1 MKALISVDMEGI
13 SGIVHSSETNP
24 ERYDYQRGREL
35 MTAEANAVIAGV
47 LDAEPTADVLVAD
60 AHGTFRNLLP
70 EQLDRRARLV
80 RGKPRAL
87 NMLAG
92 LDEETDAALFVGYHV
107 RAGEGPGVLAHTMN
121 GEILDVRVTGR
132 APDEEVRGTGRAPG
146 EDVRI
151 TAHTPGEDVR
161 ITAHTPGEDV
171 RITTHT
177 PGEGVR
183 ITTHTPGEG
192 VQVTA
197 PKPGEHSRT
206 TARSLGEIGLNAA
219 MAGHLGVPVVLLSGD
234 DAACAEAAALIP
246 EAVTVPVK
254 EALGMAAA
262 VTLHPEEARDRLR
275 RAAADA
281 VSRRTEIPPLALTG
295 PLDVEVDL
303 ASPHTIDLATLVPG
317 VSRTAGARTVAFTAP
332 DYGAAYRLILLLA
345 QLATIRPA

>member
-1 MKALISVDMEGI
+1 MKLLISVDMEGV

-35 MTAEANAVIAGV
+35 MTADANAVIAGV
-47 LDAEPTADVLVAD
+47 LDADPTAEVLVAD

-80 RGKPRAL
+80 RGKPRSL

-121 GEILDVRVTGR
+121 GEILDVRMAG
-132 APDEEVRGTGRAPG
+132 
-146 EDVRI
+146 
-151 TAHTPGEDVR
+151 
-161 ITAHTPGEDV
+161 
-171 RITTHT
+171 
-177 PGEGVR
+177 
-183 ITTHTPGEG
+183 
-192 VQVTA
+192 
-197 PKPGEHSRT
+197 
-206 TARSLGEIGLNAA
+206 RSLGEIGLNAA

-234 DAACAEAAALIP
+234 DAACAEMNALVP
-246 EAVTVPVK
+246 AAVTVPVK

-281 VSRRTEIPPLALTG
+281 VTRRAEIQPLALTG
-295 PLDVEVDL
+295 TLNVEVDL

-317 VSRTAGARTVAFTAP
+317 VSRTGGARTVAFTSP
-332 DYGAAYRLILLLA
+332 DYATAYRLILLLA
-345 QLATIRPA
+345 QLATIKPA

>member
-1 MKALISVDMEGI
+1 MKILISVDMEGI
-13 SGIVHSSETNP
+13 SGIVHSTETNP
-24 ERYDYQRGREL
+24 EGYDYQRGREL
-35 MTAEANAVIAGV
+35 MTADANAVVAGV
-47 LDAEPTADVLVAD
+47 LDADPTAEVLVAD

-121 GEILDVRVTGR
+121 GEILDVRVAG
-132 APDEEVRGTGRAPG
+132 
-146 EDVRI
+146 
-151 TAHTPGEDVR
+151 
-161 ITAHTPGEDV
+161 
-171 RITTHT
+171 
-177 PGEGVR
+177 
-183 ITTHTPGEG
+183 
-192 VQVTA
+192 
-197 PKPGEHSRT
+197 
-206 TARSLGEIGLNAA
+206 RSLGEIGLNAA

-234 DAACAEAAALIP
+234 DAACAEMNALVP
-246 EAVTVPVK
+246 ATVTVPVK

-281 VSRRTEIPPLALTG
+281 VARRAAIEPLTLATA
-295 PLDVEVDL
+295 PMYVEVDL

-317 VSRTAGARTVAFTAP
+317 VSRAGGARMVTFTSP
-332 DYGAAYRLILLLA
+332 DYATAYRLILLLA
-345 QLATIRPA
+345 QLATIKPA

>member
-146 EDVRI
+146 E
-151 TAHTPGEDVR
+151 
-161 ITAHTPGEDV
+161 
-171 RITTHT
+171 
-177 PGEGVR
+177 
-183 ITTHTPGEG
+183 G

-197 PKPGEHSRT
+197 PKPGEDSRT

-295 PLDVEVDL
+295 PLDVEIDL
-303 ASPHTIDLATLVPG
+303 ASPHTIDLATLAPG

-332 DYGAAYRLILLLA
+332 DYGTAYRLILLLA

>member
-121 GEILDVRVTGR
+121 GEILDVRMTVN
-132 APDEEVRGTGRAPG
+132 APS
-146 EDVRI
+146 EDVR
-151 TAHTPGEDVR
+151 TAG
-161 ITAHTPGEDV
+161 
-171 RITTHT
+171 
-177 PGEGVR
+177 
-183 ITTHTPGEG
+183 
-192 VQVTA
+192 
-197 PKPGEHSRT
+197 
-206 TARSLGEIGLNAA
+206 RSLGEIGLNAA

-234 DAACAEAAALIP
+234 DAACAEAAELIP

-332 DYGAAYRLILLLA
+332 DFGTAYRLILLLA

>member
-1 MKALISVDMEGI
+1 MKLLISVDMEGI
-13 SGIVHSSETNP
+13 SGIVHSTETNP

-35 MTAEANAVIAGV
+35 MTADANAVIAGV
-47 LDAEPTADVLVAD
+47 LDADPTAEVLVAD

-80 RGKPRAL
+80 RGKPRSL

-121 GEILDVRVTGR
+121 GEILDVRVAG
-132 APDEEVRGTGRAPG
+132 
-146 EDVRI
+146 
-151 TAHTPGEDVR
+151 
-161 ITAHTPGEDV
+161 
-171 RITTHT
+171 
-177 PGEGVR
+177 
-183 ITTHTPGEG
+183 
-192 VQVTA
+192 
-197 PKPGEHSRT
+197 
-206 TARSLGEIGLNAA
+206 RSLGEIGLNAA

-234 DAACAEAAALIP
+234 DAACAEMNGLVPA
-246 EAVTVPVK
+246 AVTVPVK

-281 VSRRTEIPPLALTG
+281 VARRDEIQPLALTG
-295 PLDVEVDL
+295 TLDVEVDL

-317 VSRTAGARTVAFTAP
+317 VSRTGGARTVAFTSP
-332 DYGAAYRLILLLA
+332 DYTTAYRLILLLA
-345 QLATIRPA
+345 QLATIKPA

>member
-1 MKALISVDMEGI
+1 MKALISVDMEGV

-132 APDEEVRGTGRAPG
+132 AQD

-151 TAHTPGEDVR
+151 TAHAPGGGVKLTGHAPGEGVQLTGHAPGEGVQL
-161 ITAHTPGEDV
+161 TAHTPGGDV
-171 RITTHT
+171 RTT
-177 PGEGVR
+177 G
-183 ITTHTPGEG
+183 
-192 VQVTA
+192 
-197 PKPGEHSRT
+197 
-206 TARSLGEIGLNAA
+206 RSLGEIGLNAA

-295 PLDVEVDL
+295 PLHVEVDL

-332 DYGAAYRLILLLA
+332 DYGTAYRLILLLA

>member
-92 LDEETDAALFVGYHV
+92 LDAETDAALFVGYHV

-121 GEILDVRVTGR
+121 GEILDVRMTVN
-132 APDEEVRGTGRAPG
+132 APS
-146 EDVRI
+146 EDVR
-151 TAHTPGEDVR
+151 TAG
-161 ITAHTPGEDV
+161 
-171 RITTHT
+171 
-177 PGEGVR
+177 
-183 ITTHTPGEG
+183 
-192 VQVTA
+192 
-197 PKPGEHSRT
+197 
-206 TARSLGEIGLNAA
+206 RSLGEIGLNAA

-234 DAACAEAAALIP
+234 DAACAEAAELIP

-332 DYGAAYRLILLLA
+332 DYGTAYRLILLLA

>member
-1 MKALISVDMEGI
+1 MKLLISVDMEGI

-47 LDAEPTADVLVAD
+47 LDAEPTAEVLVAD

-70 EQLDRRARLV
+70 EQLDRRSRLV

-121 GEILDVRVTGR
+121 GEILDVRVAG
-132 APDEEVRGTGRAPG
+132 
-146 EDVRI
+146 
-151 TAHTPGEDVR
+151 
-161 ITAHTPGEDV
+161 
-171 RITTHT
+171 
-177 PGEGVR
+177 
-183 ITTHTPGEG
+183 
-192 VQVTA
+192 
-197 PKPGEHSRT
+197 
-206 TARSLGEIGLNAA
+206 RSLGEIGLNAA

-234 DAACAEAAALIP
+234 DAACAEMADLIP
-246 EAVTVPVK
+246 GTVTVPVK

-281 VSRRTEIPPLALTG
+281 VARRAEIPPLALTG
-295 PLDVEVDL
+295 PLDMEVDL

-317 VSRTAGARTVAFTAP
+317 VSRAGGARTVTFTSP
-332 DYGAAYRLILLLA
+332 DYATAYRLILLLA
-345 QLATIRPA
+345 QLATIKPA

>member
-1 MKALISVDMEGI
+1 MKALISVDMEGV

-35 MTAEANAVIAGV
+35 MTADANAVIAGV

-70 EQLDRRARLV
+70 EQLHRRARLV

-132 APDEEVRGTGRAPG
+132 APG
-146 EDVRI
+146 EDAR
-151 TAHTPGEDVR
+151 
-161 ITAHTPGEDV
+161 
-171 RITTHT
+171 
-177 PGEGVR
+177 
-183 ITTHTPGEG
+183 
-192 VQVTA
+192 VT
-197 PKPGEHSRT
+197 G
-206 TARSLGEIGLNAA
+206 RSLGEIGLNAA

-234 DAACAEAAALIP
+234 DAACAEATALIP

-317 VSRTAGARTVAFTAP
+317 VSRAAGARTVAFAAP
-332 DYGAAYRLILLLA
+332 DYGTAYRLILLLA

>member
-1 MKALISVDMEGI
+1 MKLLISVDMEGI
-13 SGIVHSSETNP
+13 SGIVHSTETNP

-35 MTAEANAVIAGV
+35 MTADANAVVAGV
-47 LDAEPTADVLVAD
+47 LDADPTAEVLVAD

-121 GEILDVRVTGR
+121 GEILDVRMAG
-132 APDEEVRGTGRAPG
+132 
-146 EDVRI
+146 
-151 TAHTPGEDVR
+151 
-161 ITAHTPGEDV
+161 
-171 RITTHT
+171 
-177 PGEGVR
+177 
-183 ITTHTPGEG
+183 
-192 VQVTA
+192 
-197 PKPGEHSRT
+197 
-206 TARSLGEIGLNAA
+206 RSLGEIGLNAA
-219 MAGHLGVPVVLLSGD
+219 MAYHLGVPVVLLSGD
-234 DAACAEAAALIP
+234 DAACAEMADLVP
-246 EAVTVPVK
+246 ETVTVAVK

-281 VSRRTEIPPLALTG
+281 VSRRDEIQPLALTG
-295 PLDVEVDL
+295 TLDVEVDL

-317 VSRTAGARTVAFTAP
+317 VSRAGGARTVTFTSP
-332 DYGAAYRLILLLA
+332 DYATAYRLILLLA
-345 QLATIRPA
+345 QLATIKPA

>member
-35 MTAEANAVIAGV
+35 MTAEANAVIEGV

-132 APDEEVRGTGRAPG
+132 P
-146 EDVRI
+146 
-151 TAHTPGEDVR
+151 
-161 ITAHTPGEDV
+161 
-171 RITTHT
+171 
-177 PGEGVR
+177 
-183 ITTHTPGEG
+183 
-192 VQVTA
+192 
-197 PKPGEHSRT
+197 
-206 TARSLGEIGLNAA
+206 LGEIGLNAA

-234 DAACAEAAALIP
+234 DAACAEAADLIP

-332 DYGAAYRLILLLA
+332 DYGTAYRLILLLA

>member
-121 GEILDVRVTGR
+121 GEILDVRVAG
-132 APDEEVRGTGRAPG
+132 
-146 EDVRI
+146 
-151 TAHTPGEDVR
+151 
-161 ITAHTPGEDV
+161 
-171 RITTHT
+171 
-177 PGEGVR
+177 
-183 ITTHTPGEG
+183 
-192 VQVTA
+192 
-197 PKPGEHSRT
+197 
-206 TARSLGEIGLNAA
+206 RSLGEIGLNAA

-281 VSRRTEIPPLALTG
+281 VSRRTEIPSLALTG
-295 PLDVEVDL
+295 PVDVEVDL
-303 ASPHTIDLATLVPG
+303 ASPHTIDLATLIPG

-332 DYGAAYRLILLLA
+332 DYGTAYRLILLLA

>member
-24 ERYDYQRGREL
+24 ERYDYQRGMEL
-35 MTAEANAVIAGV
+35 MTAETNAVIAGV

-121 GEILDVRVTGR
+121 GEILDVRVAGR
-132 APDEEVRGTGRAPG
+132 C
-146 EDVRI
+146 
-151 TAHTPGEDVR
+151 
-161 ITAHTPGEDV
+161 
-171 RITTHT
+171 
-177 PGEGVR
+177 
-183 ITTHTPGEG
+183 
-192 VQVTA
+192 
-197 PKPGEHSRT
+197 
-206 TARSLGEIGLNAA
+206 LGEIGLNAA

-281 VSRRTEIPPLALTG
+281 VSRRTEIPSLALTG
-295 PLDVEVDL
+295 PVDVEVDL
-303 ASPHTIDLATLVPG
+303 ASPHTIDLATLIPG

-332 DYGAAYRLILLLA
+332 DYGTAYRLILLLA

>member
-132 APDEEVRGTGRAPG
+132 AQGEDVRITGHTPGEGAQVTAHAPGDGAQVTAHTPGDGAQVTACTPGGGVQLTAHAPG
-146 EDVRI
+146 EDVR
-151 TAHTPGEDVR
+151 
-161 ITAHTPGEDV
+161 
-171 RITTHT
+171 TT
-177 PGEGVR
+177 
-183 ITTHTPGEG
+183 
-192 VQVTA
+192 
-197 PKPGEHSRT
+197 S
-206 TARSLGEIGLNAA
+206 RSLGEIGLNAA

-246 EAVTVPVK
+246 EVVTVPVK

-295 PLDVEVDL
+295 PLHVEVDL

-332 DYGAAYRLILLLA
+332 DYGTAYRLILLLA

>member
-1 MKALISVDMEGI
+1 MKLLISVDMEGI

-35 MTAEANAVIAGV
+35 MTADANAVIAGV
-47 LDAEPTADVLVAD
+47 LDADPTADVLVAD

-70 EQLDRRARLV
+70 EQLDRRSRLV

-121 GEILDVRVTGR
+121 GEILDVRVAG
-132 APDEEVRGTGRAPG
+132 
-146 EDVRI
+146 
-151 TAHTPGEDVR
+151 
-161 ITAHTPGEDV
+161 
-171 RITTHT
+171 
-177 PGEGVR
+177 
-183 ITTHTPGEG
+183 
-192 VQVTA
+192 
-197 PKPGEHSRT
+197 
-206 TARSLGEIGLNAA
+206 RSLGEIGLNAA

-234 DAACAEAAALIP
+234 DAACAELTDLVP
-246 EAVTVPVK
+246 ETVTVAVK

-281 VSRRTEIPPLALTG
+281 VARRAEIPPLALTG

-317 VSRTAGARTVAFTAP
+317 VSRAGGARTVTFTSP
-332 DYGAAYRLILLLA
+332 DYATAYRLILLLA
-345 QLATIRPA
+345 QLATIKPA